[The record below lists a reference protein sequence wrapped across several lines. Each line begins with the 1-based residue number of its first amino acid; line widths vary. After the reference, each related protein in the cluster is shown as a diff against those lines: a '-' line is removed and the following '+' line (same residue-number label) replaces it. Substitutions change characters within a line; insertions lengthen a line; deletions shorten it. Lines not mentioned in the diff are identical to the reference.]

1 MRLKF
6 SIKET
11 YREFF
16 ILFLCF
22 LAIFSLNLI
31 YEYKKYQNFKLTKHL
46 LLKDNIILSSYEKTN
61 KKGKKISS
69 FKTQKF

>member
-1 MRLKF
+1 MNLKF
-6 SIKET
+6 SIKGS

-22 LAIFSLNLI
+22 LAIFTLNII

-46 LLKDNIILSSYEKTN
+46 LLKDNIVLSSYEKTN
-61 KKGKKISS
+61 KKGKKYQVL
-69 FKTQKF
+69 K

>member
-1 MRLKF
+1 MSLKF

-22 LAIFSLNLI
+22 LAIFTLNII

-46 LLKDNIILSSYEKTN
+46 LL
-61 KKGKKISS
+61 
-69 FKTQKF
+69 